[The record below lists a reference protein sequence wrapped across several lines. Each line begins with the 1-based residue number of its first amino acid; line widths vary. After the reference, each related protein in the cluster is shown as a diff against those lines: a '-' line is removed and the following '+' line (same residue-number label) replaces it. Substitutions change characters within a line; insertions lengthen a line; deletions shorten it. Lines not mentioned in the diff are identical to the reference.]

1 MTQKSLNLSKK
12 IDPAILSNK
21 YIIIFDLINQV
32 ANDLNVSYV
41 IVGATARDLVLH
53 YGFNTEIRRATMDID
68 FGIQVDSW
76 KGFEKLKAVLLNN

>member
-12 IDPAILSNK
+12 IDPAIIK
-21 YIIIFDLINQV
+21 IFDLINQV

-68 FGIQVDSW
+68 FGIQVDS
-76 KGFEKLKAVLLNN
+76 